1 MRSTAS
7 SLPLVRVRALAAV
20 PLALVAFL
28 AGGAPAQPP
37 PNDNCAGAI
46 PVVDGLNGPF
56 DNTGATN
63 GSVSASCGFGG
74 AAGSRDVWFTYVST
88 CNATLIVSTCDT
100 LGGTTTLGD
109 TILSAYA
116 TCGGA
121 ELACTDDS
129 GCGPTGYLSTIS
141 FPATAGTLY
150 RIRVASY
157 SPSATGSFSIT
168 ISCSGA
174 PSNDNC
180 AAAIPIVDGANGPF
194 DNTGATNSPA
204 AASCGYGG
212 SPGYNDVWF
221 SYTATCTG
229 TVFVDTC
236 DTAGGTTTLAD
247 TILTAYAAC
256 GGAEL
261 SCSEDSCALLSA
273 IPFNVTSG
281 QTYQIRVSAYANG
294 GLGTFMLT
302 VTCGGTVDFGDA
314 PAATAGLVSQA
325 NSGLDERLGATVTTE
340 GTVPPA
346 WFGDGGDDGIVS
358 AVDLYPT
365 SFTATIVVSAEN
377 PSGTFVDNVGLWYRR
392 TGVGQLFDIGLDAVG
407 ALAGPVG
414 PVPTTFTF
422 GPFPTFG
429 DSPPSPYVRL
439 RLSRDPNDMA
449 APTGAGSFGEVED
462 YILAG
467 AGGPNTFALSG
478 TGYSDAGDAPIPY
491 PPAAARTL
499 VSERLGAASDGD
511 PNSPVGFPTSGAAAW
526 NDEGA
531 DDDGI
536 VRIDGLTP
544 GGSVTVTVFGI
555 DPAGTFTDA
564 FSAWMDFDG
573 DGNWDEPGEVFA
585 AVFEDIGPS
594 GLNVTLGPLAVPASA
609 VDPVPTRIKMN
620 YYGGASSEAYTA
632 AGASMTYGEI
642 EDYLLHLQQGAPCN
656 SGGGGAPAAWA
667 DDPPRIGLPFTWRM
681 AGLVP
686 GAPALFV
693 IDAAS
698 LPPIDL
704 VLLGAPIAPGVC
716 FLRVFPTILANTG
729 PADPAGNLA
738 LTVPVPPDPSLLT
751 ATVYL
756 QNFQIAF
763 APGLVIL
770 GTNVLGLTIL
780 PG

>member
-1 MRSTAS
+1 MRSHAS
-7 SLPLVRVRALAAV
+7 SLPSARLRALGAV
-20 PLALVAFL
+20 SLAFVAFL
-28 AGGAPAQPP
+28 ATGAPAQAV
-37 PNDNCAGAI
+37 PNDNCSGAI

-56 DNTGATN
+56 DNIGAAN
-63 GSVSASCGFGG
+63 GPVNASCGFGG
-74 AAGSRDVWFTYVST
+74 AGGSRDVWFSYVST
-88 CNATLIVSTCDT
+88 CNATLIISTCDT

-121 ELACTDDS
+121 EIACNDDA

-141 FPATAGTLY
+141 FPTAAGTLY

-168 ISCSGA
+168 ISCSGV

-180 AAAIPIVDGANGPF
+180 AAAIPVVDGLNGPF
-194 DNTGATNSPA
+194 DNTGATNSAA
-204 AASCGYGG
+204 AASCGYNG

-229 TVFVDTC
+229 TVLVDTC
-236 DTAGGTTTLAD
+236 DTGGGTTTLDD
-247 TILTAYAAC
+247 TILTAYATC

-261 SCSEDSCALLSA
+261 SCSEDTCALLSA
-273 IPFNVTSG
+273 IPFPVTSG
-281 QTYQIRVSAYANG
+281 QTYRIRVSSYASG

-314 PAATAGLVSQA
+314 PAATAGLVSHA
-325 NSGLDERLGATVTTE
+325 NSGSDERLGAAVTTE
-340 GTVPPA
+340 GSPLPA

-358 AVDLYPT
+358 AIDLFPT
-365 SFTATIVVSAEN
+365 SLNATIVVSASN
-377 PSGTFVDNVGLWYRR
+377 PSGTFVDYVGLWYRR
-392 TGVGQLFDIGLDAVG
+392 SGVGQAFDIGLDAVG
-407 ALAGPVG
+407 ALTGPVG
-414 PVPTTFTF
+414 PAPTTFTF

-439 RLSRDPNDMA
+439 RLSRDPVDMS
-449 APTGAGSFGEVED
+449 APTGAGSLGEVED
-462 YILAG
+462 YILVG
-467 AGGPNTFALSG
+467 SGGINTTALSG
-478 TGYSDAGDAPIPY
+478 LGYSDAGDAPLPY
-491 PPAAARTL
+491 PPAAARAL

-511 PNSPVGFPTSGAAAW
+511 PNSPVGFPTAGAAAW
-526 NDEGA
+526 NDDGA

-544 GGSVTVTVFGI
+544 GGSATVTVFGI

-564 FSAWMDFDG
+564 FSVWMDFDG
-573 DGNWDEPGEVFA
+573 DGNWDEPGEAFA
-585 AVFEDIGPS
+585 PVFEDIGPAGS
-594 GLNVTLGPLAVPASA
+594 NITLGPLAVPASA

-620 YYGGASSEAYTA
+620 YYGGESSEAYTA
-632 AGASMTYGEI
+632 AGASASYGEI
-642 EDYLLHLQQGAPCN
+642 EDYLLHLQRGAPCN

-667 DDPPRIGLPFTWRM
+667 DDPPRVGLPFTWRM

-686 GAPALFV
+686 SAPALFV
-693 IDAAS
+693 IDVGF

-704 VLLGAPIAPGVC
+704 ALLGAPVAPGIC
-716 FLRVFPTILANTG
+716 FLRVFPTILASTG

-738 LTVPVPPDPSLLT
+738 VTIPVPPDPTLVG

-756 QNFQIAF
+756 QNFQFAF

-770 GTNVLGLTIL
+770 GTNFLGFTII
-780 PG
+780 PA